1 MGDDLAKSPHMANIG
16 GSVYHDVPREGY
28 WVDRDDNPSPLMK
41 QSLLYKLHTYKIH
54 KNSNPAIEKCVPCGW
69 AVACVCG
76 VCVWRVCVACVLA
89 GLLCDVMACLR
100 YFEHVHDSPNKMV
113 RVFK

>member
-76 VCVWRVCVACVLA
+76 VCVWRVCVACVC
-89 GLLCDVMACLR
+89 GVCVWRVCVAC
-100 YFEHVHDSPNKMV
+100 VCGV
-113 RVFK
+113 CVWRVCWRGRCAT